1 MNELILDGTIAE
13 LDDIRFTPGNVSIRN
28 FRIHFKDLTRKQL
41 YKHVEFEINAIVV
54 GDLVEKIELHKDY
67 QYKGFLDKRSQKSS
81 QLIFHVQE
89 YKTRS

>member
-1 MNELILDGTIAE
+1 MNELILDGTVVE

-67 QYKGFLDKRSQKSS
+67 QFKGFLDKRSQKSS
-81 QLIFHVQE
+81 QLTFHVQE